1 MMAGFTVGTKF
12 LTIPFWYA
20 LVTCQTCLILLSWS
34 FWLNQNIP
42 KDKTMSSQ
50 TPLKCH
56 QSIPER

>member
-20 LVTCQTCLILLSWS
+20 LVSCQTCLILLWS
-34 FWLNQNIP
+34 FWLHQNIP
-42 KDKTMSSQ
+42 KDKPQ